1 MTDDELR
8 EYVLIDYEERAL
20 YAIGTLEE
28 EHKIP
33 KEYIEFQDMFTPPP
47 DSELPEYSPFDHKI
61 NIKEGEEPTFMPIY
75 PLSQKELATL
85 KEYIDDN
92 LNKGNIRK
100 SKSSAGYPILF
111 IPKKGGELR
120 MCIDYR
126 QLNSITIK
134 DRHPLLLI
142 NEIQDIIQGAK
153 YFTKYDIT
161 N

>member
-1 MTDDELR
+1 
-8 EYVLIDYEERAL
+8 
-20 YAIGTLEE
+20 
-28 EHKIP
+28 
-33 KEYIEFQDMFTPPP
+33 MFTPPL
-47 DSELPEYSPFDHKI
+47 DSELLEHSPFNYEI

-75 PLSQKELATL
+75 PLSQKESATL

-92 LNKGNIRK
+92 LNKENIRK

-111 IPKKGGELR
+111 VLKKGGELR
-120 MCIDYR
+120 MYVDYR

-161 N
+161 NAYNRLRIREGDEWKTAFRTKYGHFEYIVMPFGLTNTPASF